1 MIIVYEA
8 FLDESETNFLEYRI
22 YDTTNPES
30 ITKYFC
36 SSLEDMIKHED
47 VLITRSPSVEI
58 YNHMVE
64 LGRYPDMYSLKT
76 NIKKDLAEYFI

>member
-8 FLDESETNFLEYRI
+8 FLDESEEQFLEFRI
-22 YDTTNPES
+22 YDTTNPKL
-30 ITKYFC
+30 ITKYYC
-36 SSLEDMIKHED
+36 NSLESMVKHED
-47 VLITRSPSVEI
+47 VMITRSPTVEI

-64 LGRYPDMYSLKT
+64 LVRYSDMYSFKT